1 MSLSHDPS
9 TVRLALPKGRMFDQ
23 VVDLLKGAGISIRQS
38 ERGYRPTISLP
49 NFHAKILKPRNVI
62 TMLEAGSRDIGFAG
76 ADWIVETGTTDVH
89 ELIDTGLNPV
99 RLIVAAPHE
108 LLENGK
114 LPQRKL
120 VIASEYPSLA
130 KRWIDDNQL
139 DAEVV
144 QTFGA
149 TEVFPPEDADCII
162 DNTST
167 GSTLRANGLDIIDE
181 IMTSSTRLYAS
192 KAAMECEQLR
202 SQIDD
207 FAMLVKAVLQ
217 ARGRLMMDL
226 NVAQENLQAVVDCL
240 PSMRTPT
247 ISPLS
252 DSGWVAVRAAVPR
265 KELAEIIPKLKSAGA
280 CDIVTTSAEQLI
292 P

>member
-1 MSLSHDPS
+1 MTLNHDPS

-23 VVDLLKGAGISIRQS
+23 IVDLLKGAGISIRQS

-49 NFHAKILKPRNVI
+49 NFDAKILKPRNVI
-62 TMLEAGSRDIGFAG
+62 SMLEAGSRDIGFAG
-76 ADWIVETGTTDVH
+76 ADWIVETGTTKVH
-89 ELIDTGLNPV
+89 ELLDTGLNPV

-108 LLENGK
+108 LLEDGK
-114 LPQRKL
+114 LPNRKL
-120 VIASEYPSLA
+120 LIASEYPVMA
-130 KRWIDDNQL
+130 KKWIADNKL
-139 DAEVV
+139 DADVV
-144 QTFGA
+144 QTYGA

-167 GSTLRANGLDIIDE
+167 GSTLRANGLTIIDE

-192 KAAMECEQLR
+192 IDAMECEQLR
-202 SQIDD
+202 TQIDD
-207 FAMLVKAVLQ
+207 FTMLLSAVLQ
-217 ARGRLMMDL
+217 ARGRVMMDL
-226 NVAQENLQAVVDCL
+226 NVAEENLETVVSFL

-247 ISPLS
+247 VSPLS
-252 DSGWVAVRAAVPR
+252 DSGWVAVRAAISR
-265 KELAEIIPKLKSAGA
+265 KQLAEIIPKLKSAGA